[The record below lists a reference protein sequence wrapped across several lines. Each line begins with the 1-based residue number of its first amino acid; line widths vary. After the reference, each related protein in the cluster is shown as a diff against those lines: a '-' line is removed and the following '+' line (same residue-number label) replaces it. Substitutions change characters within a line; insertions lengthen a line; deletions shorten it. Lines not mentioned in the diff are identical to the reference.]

1 MSFFEK
7 RTNVEMMTNAL
18 KTKKSQDKTYKI
30 INLFFTFFK
39 SLTAN

>member
-18 KTKKSQDKTYKI
+18 KKTKKSQDKTYKI
-30 INLFFTFFK
+30 INPFF
-39 SLTAN
+39 

>member
-18 KTKKSQDKTYKI
+18 KKTKKSQDKIKLKNY
-30 INLFFTFFK
+30 
-39 SLTAN
+39 